1 MAKTDS
7 KPMEKYNVPLVRFK
21 KKMRITMYLLQYCK
35 RRIDHTFLEDRV
47 QISASYGGIY
57 SREGFIEEVTI
68 EANLEQ

>member
-1 MAKTDS
+1 
-7 KPMEKYNVPLVRFK
+7 
-21 KKMRITMYLLQYCK
+21 MRITMYLLQYCK